1 MSDYGYVAIN
11 QQGKKVKGN
20 IVADNE
26 GDARILLKKNSYM
39 LINIKRQ
46 SAWNRDLN
54 FEFHRKIKL
63 RSISIFCRQF
73 VSMLNAGVSILN
85 ALTMLEEQTEDK
97 HLAAG
102 IRELRVEVEKGRL
115 MSEVM
120 KEMTEVFPI
129 LLADMI
135 TAGEASGN
143 IELALDRAATQFE
156 KQTKLKGLMKQ
167 SMMYPIVLL
176 AVILIILFVMIG
188 VVIPNYAVMYEDID
202 TKLPAVTLVLMA
214 MGNFMQTKWYLI
226 PIIVVGLFLLNNVFR
241 KSVMGMN
248 FYGHLAMK
256 LPIFGK
262 LNMKTYSA
270 SFARTFSSLM
280 AAGIPMVKALD
291 SAAGTMQ
298 NYVIR
303 TKLLNCKEAIA
314 TGIPLSETLISE
326 KVFPPMVV
334 HMTAIGEEAGDIEG
348 MLTKVADYY
357 DDEVEVGTKTAMAA
371 LEPLMILVMAG
382 IVVVLIYAILAPML
396 GMYDSLG
403 NM

>member
-11 QQGKKVKGN
+11 QQGKKMKGKV
-20 IVADNE
+20 VADNE
-26 GDARILLKKNSYM
+26 EDARKLLKKNNYLLVSM
-39 LINIKRQ
+39 KRLG
-46 SAWNRDLN
+46 AWNKDISFN
-54 FEFHRKIKL
+54 FHQKIKL

-97 HLAAG
+97 RLAAG

-120 KEMTEVFPI
+120 KEMPAIFPA
-129 LLADMI
+129 LLADMV

-143 IELALDRAATQFE
+143 IERSLDRAAVQFE
-156 KQTKLKGLMKQ
+156 KQTKLRGLMKQ
-167 SMMYPIVLL
+167 SMMYPIVLVV
-176 AVILIILFVMIG
+176 VIVIILFVMIG
-188 VVIPNYAVMYEDID
+188 IVIPNYAVMYEDID
-202 TKLPAVTLVLMA
+202 TKLPGVTVFLMTL
-214 MGNFMQTKWYLI
+214 GNFMQERWYLI
-226 PIIVVGLFLLNNVFR
+226 PVFLIGLFALNSIFR
-241 KSVMGMN
+241 KSEAGMI

-262 LNMKTYSA
+262 LNIKTYSA
-270 SFARTFSSLM
+270 SFARTFSSLI

-298 NYVIR
+298 NYIIR

-314 TGIPLSETLISE
+314 TGIPLSETLIRE
-326 KVFPPMVV
+326 KIFPPMVI

-357 DDEVEVGTKTAMAA
+357 DEEVEVGTKTAMAA
-371 LEPLMILVMAG
+371 LEPMMILIMAG